1 MAGMG
6 TRWLTS
12 FADVPEPA
20 CDLLCFPHAGGGTSV
35 FQGWQRH
42 TDALR
47 VQAVRLPGRESRLR
61 EPAMADLGELVAALT
76 TALAP
81 FTDRP
86 YAFYG
91 HSMGALVAYELTRAL
106 RAAGLPLPLGLFVA
120 GMDAPQRLRLDRA
133 HDLPR
138 DELVAWLIGVN
149 GLDPEVLE
157 YPALIDLMLP
167 TIRADL
173 AVVEEYAHRP
183 EPPLPVPIH
192 VLRGSDDVQ
201 STAVGSGSWSELT
214 SAACTVTD
222 LDGDHFFVQRHER
235 RVVSLIESDL
245 LAEGARR

>member
-1 MAGMG
+1 MG

-12 FADVPEPA
+12 FADVAEPT
-20 CDLLCFPHAGGGTSV
+20 CELVCFPHAGGGTSV

-47 VQAVRLPGRESRLR
+47 VSAVRLPGRESRLR
-61 EPAMADLGELVAALT
+61 EPAIADLDELVAVLV
-76 TALAP
+76 TALARL
-81 FTDRP
+81 TDRP

-106 RAAGLPLPLGLFVA
+106 RAAGLPLPVGLFVA
-120 GMDAPQRLRLDRA
+120 GMDAPQRLDLDRA

-138 DELVAWLIGVN
+138 DELVAWLVGVN

-173 AVVEEYAHRP
+173 AVVEDYTHRP
-183 EPPLPVPIH
+183 QPPLPVPLH
-192 VLRGSDDVQ
+192 VLRGRDDVQ
-201 STAVGSGSWSELT
+201 VSVEGSGGWAELT
-214 SAACTVTD
+214 SAGCAVTD

-235 RVVSLIESDL
+235 LVVSLIEADL
-245 LAEGARR
+245 VKEGAGR